1 MVYDNDCF
9 CNNCGKYGH
18 SYKIC
23 KMPVTSIGIIAF
35 RVNNKNIE
43 YLMVRRKETLG
54 FIDFMRSKFDINEKF
69 YILNMIK
76 QMTNSEK
83 NMLLIKYNTYKM
95 SNNTTNTKEKIIHLM
110 NGVNNNY
117 GFYDLKTLLEESNN
131 YENWEEPEWGFPK
144 GRRNTQENDYNCAVR
159 EFIEETGYKANV
171 LQQIKNVIPLEEI
184 FSGSNYNSYRH
195 KYYLNYISY
204 SDSMTKHS
212 FQKSEISGICWMT
225 YKQCVNV
232 IRPYNLEKISVLK
245 NANNCLNSCLM
256 FSIVKNN
263 IDSI

>member
-54 FIDFMRSKFDINEKF
+54 FVDFMRAKFDINEKF

-76 QMTNSEK
+76 QMTNTEK
-83 NMLLIKYNTYKM
+83 NALLTKYNTYKF
-95 SNNTTNTKEKIIHLM
+95 SNNISNIKEKIINLM

-117 GFYDLKTLLEESNN
+117 GFYDLKTLLEESYNFQT
-131 YENWEEPEWGFPK
+131 WEEPEWGFPK
-144 GRRNTQENDYNCAVR
+144 GRRDYQEKDIECAIR
-159 EFIEETGYKANV
+159 EFEEETGYCKSH
-171 LQQIKNVIPLEEI
+171 IKILENVIPYEEI
-184 FSGSNYNSYRH
+184 FFGSNYKSYKH
-195 KYYLNYISY
+195 KYYLAYMKDNI
-204 SDSMTKHS
+204 DILNK
-212 FQKSEISGICWMT
+212 FQKSEVSKLEWKT
-225 YKQCVNV
+225 YDECLES
-232 IRPYNLEKISVLK
+232 IRPYNSEKKSMLNKINTVV
-245 NANNCLNSCLM
+245 NN
-256 FSIVKNN
+256 FI
-263 IDSI
+263 IF